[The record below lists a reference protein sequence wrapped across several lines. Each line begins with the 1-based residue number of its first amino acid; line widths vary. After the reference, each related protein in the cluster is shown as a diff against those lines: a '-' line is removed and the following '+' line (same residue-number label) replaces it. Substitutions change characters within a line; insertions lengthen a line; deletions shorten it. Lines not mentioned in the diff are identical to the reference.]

1 MGGLVLDLL
10 GILAGVEHKA
20 RTGEG
25 QVQQH
30 VDLVEGEPVLH
41 LALVAVEQHFA
52 VVHIG
57 IHHAA
62 VFPAA
67 ILFDEGNGGVEVAD
81 GDKRL
86 DAIFMALVEHRIV
99 EGKTFFAGLGV
110 VAVRQD
116 AGPRNGQPEAL
127 EAHLG
132 KEGDILFVVVVQVD
146 GLMAGVIVLCVAF
159 QHFQLAPG
167 HRHTVR
173 PKGGHIH
180 GGKALAARLPCALA
194 LIGGRCAAPQ
204 KTFRETA
211 HK

>member
-1 MGGLVLDLL
+1 MSKWQMV
-10 GILAGVEHKA
+10 
-20 RTGEG
+20 T
-25 QVQQH
+25 
-30 VDLVEGEPVLH
+30 
-41 LALVAVEQHFA
+41 
-52 VVHIG
+52 
-57 IHHAA
+57 
-62 VFPAA
+62 
-67 ILFDEGNGGVEVAD
+67 
-81 GDKRL
+81 
-86 DAIFMALVEHRIV
+86 
-99 EGKTFFAGLGV
+99 
-110 VAVRQD
+110 RQD
-116 AGPRNGQPEAL
+116 AGPRNGQPEAF

-132 KEGDILFVVVVQVD
+132 KEGDILFIVVIQVD
-146 GLMAGVIVLCVAF
+146 GLMAGVIVLLVTF